1 VKVVIAAGGTAGHVN
16 PALALAQALDGHEV
30 SFIGTRAG
38 FERELVAAAGV
49 PFESIEVKG
58 FDRSRPLGIV
68 PVGWVA
74 LRAVGTAR
82 SLLKRLGPAVVV
94 GMGGYVSL
102 PVSLAA
108 RTLGIPVV
116 LHEQNIVLG
125 LANRVSKRWARAVAV
140 SFEETLAEA
149 GPRGVLVGDPVA
161 REVARAD
168 RKKERASGLE
178 RFDLD
183 ARRRTLIVFGGSLGA
198 RRINDA
204 AAGLVHAWGGRDDRQ
219 VVHILGRR
227 SEASETSMGD
237 RKTEGLIYRRISF
250 VERMVEAYA
259 VADLA
264 LCRGGATTVAELA
277 AMGLPAIIVPYPHH
291 RDRQQERQG
300 RVLESAGGARLLADA
315 ETTTERVARE
325 ADELLD
331 KPDVLDRMSE
341 AASALARP
349 DAAADLARL
358 VLGVAA

>member
-1 VKVVIAAGGTAGHVN
+1 VVIAAGGTAGHVN
-16 PALALAQALDGHEV
+16 PALALAEALEGHDV
-30 SFIGTRAG
+30 SFVGTRTG
-38 FERELVAAAGV
+38 LEKDLVAAAGLS
-49 PFESIEVKG
+49 FASIEVKG

-74 LRAVGTAR
+74 LRAVGAAR
-82 SLLKRLGPAVVV
+82 RLLKQIAPNVVV

-102 PVSLAA
+102 PVCLAA
-108 RTLGIPVV
+108 RTLRIPVV

-140 SFEETLAEA
+140 SFEETLEEA
-149 GPRGVLVGDPVA
+149 GSRGVLVGDPVA
-161 REVARAD
+161 RVVARAD
-168 RKKERASGLE
+168 RDAERASGLE

-183 ARRRTLIVFGGSLGA
+183 PKRRTLIVFGGSLGA

-204 AAGLVHAWGGRDDRQ
+204 AAGLVDEWRDRDDRQ

-227 SEASETSMGD
+227 SEESAASSGSPSGKD
-237 RKTEGLIYRRISF
+237 LIYRRIAF

-264 LCRGGATTVAELA
+264 LCRGGATTIAELA

-300 RVLESAGGARLLADA
+300 LLLERAGGAILLPDA
-315 ETTTERVARE
+315 ETTASRIARE
-325 ADELLD
+325 ADELLRD
-331 KPDVLDRMSE
+331 PDLLERMSG
-341 AASALARP
+341 AARSLARP
-349 DAAADLARL
+349 DAAADLAKL
-358 VLGVAA
+358 VAKVAA

>member
-1 VKVVIAAGGTAGHVN
+1 MRVAIAAGGTAGHVN
-16 PALALAQALDGHEV
+16 PALALAQALAEHDV
-30 SFIGTRAG
+30 SFIGTHAG
-38 FERELVAAAGV
+38 FEHELVAAAGL
-49 PFESIEVKG
+49 PFESIEVRG
-58 FDRSRPLGIV
+58 FDRSRPLGLV

-74 LRAVGTAR
+74 LRAVGAAR
-82 SLLKRLGPAVVV
+82 SLLKRLRPQVVV

-108 RTLGIPVV
+108 RTLGLPVV

-140 SFEETLAEA
+140 SFEETLAEG
-149 GPRGVLVGDPVA
+149 GPRAVLVGDPVA
-161 REVARAD
+161 REVAHAD
-168 RKKERASGLE
+168 RAAERARGVE

-183 ARRRTLIVFGGSLGA
+183 PGRRTLIVFGGSLGA
-198 RRINDA
+198 RRINEA
-204 AAGLVHAWGGRDDRQ
+204 AAGLVEAWAGRGDRQ

-227 SEASETSMGD
+227 SEEAETSSGD
-237 RKTEGLIYRRISF
+237 GSSDELIYRRIAF

-300 RVLESAGGARLLADA
+300 RVLERAGAAVLLADA
-315 ETTTERVARE
+315 DTTTERIARDAEDLLSRPE
-325 ADELLD
+325 ALE
-331 KPDVLDRMSE
+331 RMSE
-341 AASALARP
+341 AARSLARP
-349 DAAADLARL
+349 DAAADLARI
-358 VLGVAA
+358 VLEVAA